1 MSWGLSEWDKAGVDL
16 QIRQHHDDVRKKLK
30 QKIMDLSAE
39 QFEEL
44 VLVLFRK
51 MGFTAVSRTRLSGD
65 GGIDVRGTMV
75 TSGVIRTELAI
86 QVKRLKANE
95 TKGVKRCG

>member
-1 MSWGLSEWDKAGVDL
+1 MNYNKLWKLLIDRPMTKMEMYLAVGLSEWDKAGVDL

-44 VLVLFRK
+44 VLALLFRK
-51 MGFTAVSRTRLSGD
+51 IGFTAVSRTRLS
-65 GGIDVRGTMV
+65 
-75 TSGVIRTELAI
+75 
-86 QVKRLKANE
+86 E
-95 TKGVKRCG
+95 TAE